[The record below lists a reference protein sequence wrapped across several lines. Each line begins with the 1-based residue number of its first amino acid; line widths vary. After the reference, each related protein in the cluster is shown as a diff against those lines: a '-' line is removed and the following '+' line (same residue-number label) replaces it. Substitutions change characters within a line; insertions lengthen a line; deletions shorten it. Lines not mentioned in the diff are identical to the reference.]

1 MKIPLS
7 SPDIGERE
15 IAYACEVLR
24 SQQLSL
30 GPWLKRF
37 EERFAEY
44 AGTGYAVAASSGTAA
59 LHMCVRAMGIGP
71 GAEVI
76 TTPFSFVASANCI
89 LYERATPILLDIDRQ
104 TYNLAPET
112 IREFL
117 ERNCERQADG
127 RMVNRRTGGT
137 VKAILPVHV
146 FGLPCE
152 MDSIAELAREYG
164 LMILE
169 DACEAIGAKH
179 RGQSVGRFGNAA
191 VFAFYPNKQITTGE
205 GGMVVTNDAAIA
217 RDCRSLRNQGRDEDG
232 RWLAHVQLGF
242 NYRLSDVHSAIGL
255 AQLERIDELLAER
268 QRVADEY
275 FRSLSGNEAIV
286 LPRKAQNAERSWFV
300 YVVEIA
306 GSPGSQFRDR
316 VRERLQKAG
325 IATQVYFPAIHRQ
338 AYFSHYGAEIPMPLE
353 NAESAAD
360 NCLAIPFFGRMT
372 SEQVRAVCDELANA
386 VAAERRNLREPSSDP
401 VPA

>member
-7 SPDIGERE
+7 SPDVGERE
-15 IAYACEVLR
+15 IAYVGEVLR

-44 AGTGYAVAASSGTAA
+44 AGTRYAVAASSGTAA
-59 LHMCVRAMGIGP
+59 LHMCIRALSIGR
-71 GAEVI
+71 GDEVI

-89 LYERATPILLDIDRQ
+89 FYEGATPVLLDIDRE
-104 TYNLAPET
+104 TYNLSPET
-112 IREFL
+112 VREFL
-117 ERNCERQADG
+117 KRKCEKKADG
-127 RMVNRRTGGT
+127 RVVNLKTGGT

-146 FGLPCE
+146 FGLPCD

-164 LMILE
+164 LLVLE
-169 DACEAIGAKH
+169 DACEAIGAKY
-179 RGQSVGRFGNAA
+179 RGQPVGTFGDAA

-205 GGMVVTNDAAIA
+205 GGMVVTDSAAIA

-255 AQLERIDELLAER
+255 AQLERIEELLAARE
-268 QRVADEY
+268 RVAEEY
-275 FRSLSGNEAIV
+275 CKALSANRAIR
-286 LPRKAQNAERSWFV
+286 LPAKVQHAERSWFV
-300 YVVEIA
+300 YVIEIA
-306 GSPGSQFRDR
+306 GAPGSEVRDR

-325 IATQVYFPAIHRQ
+325 VASQVYFPAIHKQ
-338 AYFSHYGAEIPMPLE
+338 PYFSHYGADIPMPLD

-360 NCLAIPFFGRMT
+360 NCLAIPFFGQMS
-372 SEQVRAVCDELANA
+372 SEQVRVVSEELANA
-386 VAAERRNLREPSSDP
+386 VAAERGTLREPSSDP